1 MSTKK
6 TLILDKEQIKQK
18 SKRIAYQIL
27 EDNFD
32 ELNIVLVGIANRG
45 YIFAQRLQKILK
57 ELSPEKNI
65 ELIKV
70 TIDKEKRSLE
80 ANTDLPTSNAANT
93 TVIIVDDVM
102 NSGRTIA
109 YALGVFIDVPLNK
122 MRTAVLVDRSHHKF
136 PVYIDY
142 SGIKLS
148 TIIKEHVEVCLE
160 EVDGREDAAWLY

>member
-32 ELNIVLVGIANRG
+32 EANIVLVGIASRG
-45 YIFAQRLQKILK
+45 YIFAQRLQKILN
-57 ELSPEKNI
+57 ELAPEKNI
-65 ELIKV
+65 KLIKV

-80 ANTDLPTSNAANT
+80 ARTDLPTSNAANT
-93 TVIIVDDVM
+93 TVILVDDVM

-148 TIIKEHVEVCLE
+148 TILKEHVEVCLE
-160 EVDGREDAAWLY
+160 EVDGSEDAAWLY